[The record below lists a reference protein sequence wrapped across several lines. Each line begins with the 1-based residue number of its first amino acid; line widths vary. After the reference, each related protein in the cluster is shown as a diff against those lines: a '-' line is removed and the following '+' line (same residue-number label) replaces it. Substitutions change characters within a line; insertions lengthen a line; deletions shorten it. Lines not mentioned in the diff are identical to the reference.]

1 MRTVSAAAKP
11 CQGDSSKFY
20 LITGGY
26 SRSGF
31 VSIMVHRRSDV
42 AEQIMK
48 RRKLIMELEHLGNG
62 GLFVDRLDRLRDY
75 QMKDLEK
82 LRLLNILL
90 VGSNVA
96 LHEKEEYVVDMDVPC
111 VSMSLAVCSLDLPFA
126 QSQFAAQSKYLEN
139 LKLLQMETM
148 GGKWFKGQG
157 CDLEVLVGRLPARDV
172 YVETG
177 AGKGSVA
184 VLKIVFRMKFGFFA
198 VLPLSKT
205 SLQSLVKVLACLLEH
220 VIEIVADPSLTIAL
234 KL

>member
-1 MRTVSAAAKP
+1 EATVE
-11 CQGDSSKFY
+11 D
-20 LITGGY
+20 
-26 SRSGF
+26 GF

-111 VSMSLAVCSLDLPFA
+111 VSKSLAVCSLDLPFA
-126 QSQFAAQSKYLEN
+126 QSQFAAQSKVQELPIV
-139 LKLLQMETM
+139 L
-148 GGKWFKGQG
+148 
-157 CDLEVLVGRLPARDV
+157 DLVDWA
-172 YVETG
+172 
-177 AGKGSVA
+177 
-184 VLKIVFRMKFGFFA
+184 
-198 VLPLSKT
+198 
-205 SLQSLVKVLACLLEH
+205 
-220 VIEIVADPSLTIAL
+220 
-234 KL
+234 